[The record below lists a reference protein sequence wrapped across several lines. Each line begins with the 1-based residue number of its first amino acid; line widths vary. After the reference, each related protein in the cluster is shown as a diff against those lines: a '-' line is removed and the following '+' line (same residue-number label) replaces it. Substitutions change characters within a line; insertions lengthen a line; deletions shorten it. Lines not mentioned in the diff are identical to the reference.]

1 MRALR
6 TPRAARRWSDTLHA
20 QGVPIA
26 FVPTMG
32 CLHEGHLSLV
42 HHARKKLGPGG
53 QVVVS
58 VYVNPTQF
66 APGEDFARYPRDLK
80 RDAALCRAAGVD
92 AFFVPKDKDMYPEGP
107 DGAASTY
114 VLEETLARHL
124 EGVSRPT
131 HFRGVTTVVT
141 KLFVCIQP
149 DIAVFGAKDW
159 QQAMIVRRMTRDL
172 LFPTRILVAP
182 TLRETDGLA
191 MSSRNQYLNSAE
203 REESIVLWEVIQEA
217 RRKVRQS
224 TSPIPVARLLKDL
237 QRIVAKRPLARTDY
251 IEFFDS
257 NTLVPSSHVSRG
269 THLALAIRFGK
280 TRLIDNARL

>member
-6 TPRAARRWSDTLHA
+6 SPRAARRWSNALRT
-20 QGVPIA
+20 QGIPIA

-32 CLHEGHLSLV
+32 CLHDGHISLV
-42 HHARKKLGPGG
+42 HHARRKLGSNGR
-53 QVVVS
+53 VIVS

-66 APGEDFARYPRDLK
+66 APGEDFARYPRNLK

-92 AFFVPKDKDMYPEGP
+92 ALFIPQDKDMYPYGADGP
-107 DGAASTY
+107 ASTY
-114 VLEETLARHL
+114 VLEEELARHL

-182 TLRETDGLA
+182 TLREPDGLA
-191 MSSRNQYLNSAE
+191 MSSRNQYLNDSE
-203 REESIVLWEVIQEA
+203 RREASVLWEVIQEA
-217 RRKVRQS
+217 RRMVRQS
-224 TSPIPVARLLKDL
+224 PSPIPAAQLLRDL
-237 QRIVAKRPLARTDY
+237 QKIVDKRSLARTDY

-257 NTLVPSSHVSRG
+257 NTLVPSSHVHRG
-269 THLALAIRFGK
+269 THLALAVRFGK
-280 TRLIDNARL
+280 TRLIDNAPL